1 MGFFG
6 ALGKVLAGKP
16 IYDTNATAGAEQPQP
31 AQPGS
36 TAKVIPVV
44 RITRVESP
52 IQNGRLEVNLDFR
65 NESQMTLRLCKF
77 HFLGHAHEIDYD
89 LKPGEV
95 RELPVYSGAPVQ
107 NESDHFAQIEY
118 RTEEGD
124 YFAAQHEVRYRREG
138 DGLLHI
144 SDCRLI
150 TPIKDI
156 YG

>member
-16 IYDTNATAGAEQPQP
+16 IYDTNSAPNTATGQP
-31 AQPGS
+31 ARPGS
-36 TAKVIPVV
+36 TAKVVPVV

-52 IQNGRLEVNLDFR
+52 IQNGRLEVNVDVR
-65 NESQMTLRLCKF
+65 NESAVTVRLDKIQL
-77 HFLGHAHEIDYD
+77 LGTTHDLDYD
-89 LKPGEV
+89 LRPGEV
-95 RELPVYSGAPVQ
+95 REVPVYSGPPVRD
-107 NESDHFAQIEY
+107 ESNHYAEIQY
-118 RTEEGD
+118 RTESGD

-144 SDCRLI
+144 SECRLV